1 MLLPATFAL
10 LLSGRIATAQVYG
23 GPVRQDS
30 GPIRE
35 LSTNVGD
42 GSGPVRERA
51 GGLRDANA
59 GRLSG
64 NSVRG
69 SVTGDLVSGPVSDI
83 SLGPVTSGRPSSG
96 GGTVTDV
103 SAGAV
108 TKDIDSPIRAGIAA
122 PVRGLGPLQERLRA
136 IEPLPREETMSEEA
150 AQASA
155 DLPDAEPDIGD
166 AAPSQFVTPPQPQV
180 SGEVEPGA
188 EQGDQGV
195 HELDEQPDAPEAE

>member
-1 MLLPATFAL
+1 MLLPTTCAL
-10 LLSGRIATAQVYG
+10 LLSGSIAAAQVYG

-51 GGLRDANA
+51 GGLRDGNA

-69 SVTGDLVSGPVSDI
+69 SATGDLVSGPVSDI

-103 SAGAV
+103 SVGAV

-122 PVRGLGPLQERLRA
+122 PVRGLGPLQEQLRA
-136 IEPLPREETMSEEA
+136 IRPLPREETMAEDA

-155 DLPDAEPDIGD
+155 ELPDADAEVGD
-166 AAPSQFVTPPQPQV
+166 AEPTQFVTQPQQQV
-180 SGEVEPGA
+180 SGEAEPGT
-188 EQGDQGV
+188 EPGVQGV
-195 HELDEQPDAPEAE
+195 PEPDEQPDAPEAE